1 MLVYYVLS
9 SIFIGRSPHR
19 DGRRTI
25 SQEPAKI
32 MRTMNA
38 TRCRILALLIVVGLV
53 VPAMPA
59 AAGHSCWGDSCS
71 LHVRQAD
78 QTCCDADLSSDHDA
92 QGEADDCCSSDGCD
106 CICCG
111 TAVVTAL
118 LRRAPIQVAIV
129 PRSVPV
135 AFRRSTLSPQDA
147 VGALLHPP
155 RS

>member
-1 MLVYYVLS
+1 MS
-9 SIFIGRSPHR
+9 TTH
-19 DGRRTI
+19 
-25 SQEPAKI
+25 
-32 MRTMNA
+32 
-38 TRCRILALLIVVGLV
+38 CRILALLILVGLV
-53 VPAMPA
+53 VPTMPA

-78 QTCCDADLSSDHDA
+78 QTCCDAEPADHDV
-92 QGEADDCCSSDGCD
+92 QDERDDCCSNDGCD

-135 AFRRSTLSPQDA
+135 AIRPSTLSPQDA
-147 VGALLHPP
+147 VGTLLRPP

>member
-1 MLVYYVLS
+1 MS
-9 SIFIGRSPHR
+9 TTH
-19 DGRRTI
+19 
-25 SQEPAKI
+25 
-32 MRTMNA
+32 
-38 TRCRILALLIVVGLV
+38 CRILALLILVGLV
-53 VPAMPA
+53 VPTMPA

-71 LHVRQAD
+71 LHVRQTD
-78 QTCCDADLSSDHDA
+78 QSCCDADPHVDHGA
-92 QGEADDCCSSDGCD
+92 RNEGDDCCSSGGCD

-135 AFRRSTLSPQDA
+135 AIRPSTLSPQDA
-147 VGALLHPP
+147 VGTLLRPP